1 MFLKNVLANDKAR
14 MVLFHP
20 FIEFFSFIELLIP
33 RHLLSQSATI
43 KNASLIDMP
52 FALWILFID
61 STLKMEL
68 ACCASRKGLADSSH
82 KITRVEITPSEVLKC
97 AKKG

>member
-1 MFLKNVLANDKAR
+1 MLMFLKNVLANDKAR
-14 MVLFHP
+14 MVLFH
-20 FIEFFSFIELLIP
+20 SFIELLIP

-52 FALWILFID
+52 FALGILFID